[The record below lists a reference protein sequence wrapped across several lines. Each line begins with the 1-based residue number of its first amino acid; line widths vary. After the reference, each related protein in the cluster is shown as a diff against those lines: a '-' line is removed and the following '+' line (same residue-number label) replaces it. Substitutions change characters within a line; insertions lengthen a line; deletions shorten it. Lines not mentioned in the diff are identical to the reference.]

1 MFFFG
6 GGEVMQVGN
15 PVLQHM
21 LTEAV
26 LRLPKIS
33 VKTCLAIISKGYM
46 MRVVYNMK
54 YGTLSR

>member
-1 MFFFG
+1 
-6 GGEVMQVGN
+6 MQVGN